1 MIGKRLRPLSPIL
14 LLTLLV
20 SSTALAQG
28 TVTGS
33 VTDGTTGDPIPGVN
47 VIFPDFNLGSATDI
61 EGNYTIDQVPEG
73 EQTLEIRF
81 IGYKT
86 LRQPVN
92 VPSGETLTLDVQLEE
107 SALSLDEVVVTGT
120 AGQARRREVGNSIS
134 SIAVRDLVEPPL
146 NMDNLLA
153 ARAPGVNVNLGD
165 GLAGSG
171 AQVRLRGNTSISM
184 SNNPLI
190 YVDGIR
196 VRSDGY
202 PKNVPP
208 VGYDGRSS
216 NTAASP
222 LNDINP
228 SDIDRI
234 EIIKGAAATTL
245 YGTEAASGVIQIF
258 TKSGAAGTPRWSF
271 QVDQGF
277 RDMQPFGPDTEELR
291 YMRIEPWLRNGH
303 TQKYAASV
311 GGGGRDLRYFVSATM
326 DDAKGVL
333 PDDSEKKYVVRGNF
347 NFSPYDRLQLS
358 WNTSYTN
365 DDITNPPAGNNAQG
379 ITLNVF
385 RDENNYFGDDDPALI
400 DQLLAYKINTAIDH
414 LVTGGTALYEPFENF
429 SNKLTVGY
437 DRAESE
443 LRQYRP
449 FGFILAPQGIMSN
462 QRWASTTL
470 TVEYVGSYNW
480 QLTEDFGSSFSVG
493 GQSVNT
499 ETNSVTGYGE
509 NFSAPG
515 EPTLSAAAQTLS
527 FEERIRVV
535 NAGAF
540 VQNLFSYRDRYF
552 LTLGLRVDGN
562 SAFGQNFGL
571 QPYPKASFSYVVS
584 DEAFWRDAWGQLKL
598 RAAYGHAGRAPGA
611 FDAVRTWNAA
621 GWGGVP
627 AFLPNTVGNPDLGPE
642 RTAELEM
649 GFDAGLFAD
658 RLRLDFTYYNQRT
671 TDALLPV
678 RQIPSMGFVGTQLRN
693 VGTIRNKGVELAAN
707 MALLD
712 RTAVGWDVG
721 LTVATNFSNVEDLG
735 DAPPFSVGG
744 GGWVEE
750 SGPVIAIRGMK
761 VTNPDAKAEPDFA
774 NDSDYFVFGPNQ
786 PTHTV
791 GISTSLRLPLGIAVS
806 ARGEYMGGHYIADGA
821 SSNMAQREALPHCQM
836 LGAYALLESGNRD
849 GLSALDRA
857 RCDIAILSS
866 DDVQYSLFVYPADF
880 FRLRD
885 VTVRVPVPIRLS
897 GTGSASLAL
906 SLRNVRLWLNDDF
919 LAFDPEMVGQDG
931 INQPT
936 REITE
941 HIPAPYSVTASLRV
955 TL

>member
-1 MIGKRLRPLSPIL
+1 MLLFALGIPLS
-14 LLTLLV
+14 
-20 SSTALAQG
+20 AWAQG
-28 TVTGS
+28 TVMGT
-33 VTDGTTGDPIPGVN
+33 VTDAETGEPIPGVN
-47 VIFPDFNLGSATDI
+47 VVLPAFNLGSATNLD
-61 EGNYTIDQVPEG
+61 GQYTIEQVPEG
-73 EQTLEIRF
+73 EQALEARF
-81 IGYKT
+81 IGYQALQRT
-86 LRQPVN
+86 VD
-92 VPSGETLTLDVQLEE
+92 VPSGEAVEVDFELEE

-134 SIAVRDLVEPPL
+134 SIDVRDLVEPPL
-146 NMDNLLA
+146 NMDNLLT

-165 GLAGSG
+165 GMAGSG
-171 AQVRLRGNTSISM
+171 AQIRLRGNTSISM

-196 VRSDGY
+196 IRSDGY
-202 PKNVPP
+202 PKNAPP

-228 SDIDRI
+228 GDIERI

-258 TKSGAAGTPRWSF
+258 TKSGAAGAPRWSF

-277 RDMQPFGPDTEELR
+277 RRLQPFGPDTEELR
-291 YMRIEPWLRNGH
+291 FMRIDPWLRRGH

-326 DDAKGVL
+326 DDAQGVL
-333 PDDSEKKYVVRGNF
+333 PDDSERKYVVRGNF

-379 ITLNVF
+379 ITLNAF
-385 RDENNYFGDDDPALI
+385 RGDNNYFGDYDEDLI
-400 DQLLAYKINTAIDH
+400 NQLLDYQITTAIDH

-449 FGFILAPQGIMSN
+449 FGFLLAPQGIMSN

-470 TVEYVGSYNW
+470 TVEYVGSYSW
-480 QLTEDFGSSFSVG
+480 QFSEQFGSTLSVG

-509 NFSAPG
+509 SFSAPG

-527 FEERIRVV
+527 FEDRIRVV
-535 NAGAF
+535 NAGVFA
-540 VQNLFSYRDRYF
+540 QNLFSYRDRYF

-562 SAFGQNFGL
+562 SAFGENFGL
-571 QPYPKASFSYVVS
+571 QSYPKASFSYVIS
-584 DEAFWRDAWGQLKL
+584 DEPFWREAWGQLKL
-598 RAAYGHAGRAPGA
+598 RTAYGHAGRAPGA
-611 FDAVRTWNAA
+611 FDAVRTWSAA

-658 RLRLDFTYYNQRT
+658 RLRLDVTYYNQRT

-678 RQIPSMGFVGTQLRN
+678 RQIPSLGFVGSGLEGTQLRN
-693 VGTIRNKGVELAAN
+693 VGTIRNKGIELAAN
-707 MALLD
+707 VAILD
-712 RTAVGWDVG
+712 GTDVGWDLG
-721 LTVATNFSNVEDLG
+721 LSLATNFSNVEDLG

-750 SGPVIAIRGMK
+750 GGPAIAIRGIK
-761 VTNPDAKAEPDFA
+761 VTNPDAMAEPA
-774 NDSDYFVFGPNQ
+774 VRRRGRLRRLLRVRAEPAHPHRSA
-786 PTHTV
+786 
-791 GISTSLRLPLGIAVS
+791 STRASGCRWGS
-806 ARGEYMGGHYIADGA
+806 RSRRGA
-821 SSNMAQREALPHCQM
+821 STWAATTSPTGPPATWRTGMR
-836 LGAYALLESGNRD
+836 SRT
-849 GLSALDRA
+849 A
-857 RCDIAILSS
+857 RCWA
-866 DDVQYSLFVYPADF
+866 
-880 FRLRD
+880 
-885 VTVRVPVPIRLS
+885 
-897 GTGSASLAL
+897 
-906 SLRNVRLWLNDDF
+906 
-919 LAFDPEMVGQDG
+919 
-931 INQPT
+931 PT
-936 REITE
+936 
-941 HIPAPYSVTASLRV
+941 A
-955 TL
+955 